1 MRSGFAPGPHSP
13 AAAPAAR
20 RIDLAAACMEDFS
33 SPAFTV
39 ARAKSA
45 GTRAALCLF
54 PAPMP
59 SSPNDF
65 PMNFAAWREICCVSG
80 PFGAPVAGI

>member
-1 MRSGFAPGPHSP
+1 MRSGFAPDPHYY

-20 RIDLAAACMEDFS
+20 RIDLAAACMGDFS

-45 GTRAALCLF
+45 GPRAASCLF
-54 PAPMP
+54 PAPVP
-59 SSPNDF
+59 RSPNDF
-65 PMNFAAWREICCVSG
+65 PTNFAARRAICCASG